1 MQEVLHLTYLR
12 KFIFLHFAVRK
23 RNIFSRPDYTVSEN
37 ALQVAL
43 KFPLNNAQN
52 YYTVYTICH
61 RVQWSFIVYTLG
73 DGHSIPDADL
83 CIQYEQ
89 CSY

>member
-1 MQEVLHLTYLR
+1 MQEVLYLTYLR

-23 RNIFSRPDYTVSEN
+23 RNIFSGPDYTVSEN

-52 YYTVYTICH
+52 
-61 RVQWSFIVYTLG
+61 
-73 DGHSIPDADL
+73 
-83 CIQYEQ
+83 
-89 CSY
+89 